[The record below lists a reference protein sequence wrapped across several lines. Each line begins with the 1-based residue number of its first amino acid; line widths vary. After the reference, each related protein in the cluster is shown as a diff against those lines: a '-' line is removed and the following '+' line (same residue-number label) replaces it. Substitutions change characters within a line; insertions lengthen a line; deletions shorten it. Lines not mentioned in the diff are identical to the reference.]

1 MVTAVSSNAT
11 VAQVGIKTEFTTG
24 NQINSPLLP
33 QSIYVIGQGNTNTA
47 YTSEAVKIKRKWF
60 RCRSY
65 KQYNYHWYTNPDR
78 RISSSN

>member
-33 QSIYVIGQGNTNTA
+33 QSIYVIGQGNTNIA
-47 YTSEAVKIKRKWF
+47 YTSEAVKINTAALVASRYGNGSPLHF
-60 RCRSY
+60 
-65 KQYNYHWYTNPDR
+65 
-78 RISSSN
+78 